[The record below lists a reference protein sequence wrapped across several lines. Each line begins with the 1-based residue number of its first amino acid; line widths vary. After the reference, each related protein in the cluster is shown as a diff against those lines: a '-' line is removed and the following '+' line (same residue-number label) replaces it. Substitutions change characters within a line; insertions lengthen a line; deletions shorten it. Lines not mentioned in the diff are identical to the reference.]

1 MTGRRSVLGLVGFL
15 AASLAAGGIG
25 GVVTNPAIPT
35 WYRQLE
41 KPSWTPPDWL
51 FGPVWT
57 ALYLAMGIAAWLVWR
72 RGGWAANRRALT
84 LFGIQL
90 ILNALWS
97 FLFFGLRSPGL
108 AMAEIVVLWLAIL
121 LTLLAFWRVSRPAG
135 ALLAPYLLWVTFAS
149 ALNFAVWRMNG

>member
-15 AASLAAGGIG
+15 AASLAAGAIG
-25 GVVTNPAIPT
+25 GIATGPAIPT
-35 WYRQLE
+35 WYQQIE
-41 KPSWTPPDWL
+41 KPSWTPPSWL

-57 ALYLAMGIAAWLVWR
+57 TLYLAMGGAAWMVWR
-72 RGGWAANRRALT
+72 RGGWAENRRALT
-84 LFGIQL
+84 LFGVQL

-135 ALLAPYLLWVTFAS
+135 ALLVPYLLWVTFAS
-149 ALNFAVWRMNG
+149 ALNFAIWRMNG